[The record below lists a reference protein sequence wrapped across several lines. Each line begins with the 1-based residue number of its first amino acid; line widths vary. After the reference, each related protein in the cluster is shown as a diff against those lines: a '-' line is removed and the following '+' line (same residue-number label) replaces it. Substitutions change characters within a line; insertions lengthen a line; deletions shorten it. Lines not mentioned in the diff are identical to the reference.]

1 MNKKTLSVEEYFKKM
16 KPYLKNVINYL
27 KNLTFNFIS
36 SKDDNDEES
45 ERHSKIFNIEIIIN
59 DEADEVIEELFES
72 IKNNI
77 KIIWKNQ
84 WLTVNLSFIM
94 FIDYIINVIKQ
105 IQIVVGHI

>member
-1 MNKKTLSVEEYFKKM
+1 M

-72 IKNNI
+72 IKNDI

-84 WLTVNLSFIM
+84 WLIVNLSFIM

-105 IQIVVGHI
+105 IRIVVGHI

>member
-72 IKNNI
+72 IKNDI

-84 WLTVNLSFIM
+84 WLIVNLSFIM

>member
-1 MNKKTLSVEEYFKKM
+1 M

-72 IKNNI
+72 IKNDI

-84 WLTVNLSFIM
+84 
-94 FIDYIINVIKQ
+94 
-105 IQIVVGHI
+105 

>member
-1 MNKKTLSVEEYFKKM
+1 M

-27 KNLTFNFIS
+27 KNLTFHFIS

-72 IKNNI
+72 IKNDI

-84 WLTVNLSFIM
+84 
-94 FIDYIINVIKQ
+94 
-105 IQIVVGHI
+105 